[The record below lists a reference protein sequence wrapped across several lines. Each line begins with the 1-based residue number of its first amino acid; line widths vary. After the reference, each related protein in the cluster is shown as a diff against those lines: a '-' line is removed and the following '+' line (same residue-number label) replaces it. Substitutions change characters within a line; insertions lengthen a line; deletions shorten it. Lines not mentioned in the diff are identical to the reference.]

1 MRSEDNLRTLDE
13 VSKTLERDDM
23 SMDEQFAA
31 SILNLLA
38 DISVSLAVL
47 ADRKGANNE

>member
-1 MRSEDNLRTLDE
+1 MRAEENAKTLDE
-13 VSKTLERDDM
+13 VLQTLNRDDM
-23 SMDEQFAA
+23 GMDEQFAA

-47 ADRKGANNE
+47 ADRRSNNE